1 MMSSEVESRTPYI
14 GALMLVGWQWVR
26 AKVFHSVVAAGYH
39 DLNPAHVGLFRYP
52 TVDRLHPSEIA
63 ERMQITKQSVHDLL
77 GHLEHHGYLV
87 REPDPSNRRARII
100 HLTSRGRQ
108 LELEV
113 RAAARQ
119 AEDEIAALL
128 GPSRFTQLRD
138 TLETLAPMLTT
149 DTAAAAPPGLDALDG
164 PSNAVVAKRLE

>member
-1 MMSSEVESRTPYI
+1 MMSSEVEARTPYI

-26 AKVFHSVVAAGYH
+26 TKVFHGVVAAGYA

-52 TVDRLHPSEIA
+52 TVDRLRPSEIA

-87 REPDPSNRRARII
+87 REPDASNRRARIVR
-100 HLTSRGRQ
+100 LTSKGRQ

-113 RAAARQ
+113 RARARE
-119 AEDEIAALL
+119 AEDEIAGLL
-128 GPSRFTQLRD
+128 GPSRFSQLRD
-138 TLETLAPMLTT
+138 ALETLIPMLTT
-149 DTAAAAPPGLDALDG
+149 APSAAVPPSVDSVDR
-164 PSNAVVAKRLE
+164 PQ

>member
-1 MMSSEVESRTPYI
+1 MSSEVEARTPYI

-26 AKVFHSVVAAGYH
+26 AKVFHGVVAAGYD

-87 REPDPSNRRARII
+87 REPDPSNRRARIVR
-100 HLTSRGRQ
+100 LTSKGRQ

-113 RAAARQ
+113 RARARQ
-119 AEDEIAALL
+119 AEEEIAATA
-128 GPSRFTQLRD
+128 RA
-138 TLETLAPMLTT
+138 APLHPTPRRARNARPHAHHGH
-149 DTAAAAPPGLDALDG
+149 AAAARTRPRRARRPQ
-164 PSNAVVAKRLE
+164 